1 MGTLTHITG
10 SFFLSLSL
18 VGVSIYYFIE
28 GNSDFG
34 KLFVFLAIYVFISFF
49 YVFRSLYYL
58 RHKATFNEF
67 IFVYVLPVIPVLILL
82 AQMLFGINE
91 MFTINDAFVLSTG
104 VISTDWIDYSFSI
117 NVVDMLLLPY
127 YLASNFLLFRSLIRY
142 PFIRF
147 RGTSEKGMNP
157 KFSGF
162 MLMLLIP
169 ALYIASALTYINNFF
184 LLLFGIIYFYLG
196 TIALIV

>member
-1 MGTLTHITG
+1 MGILTHITG

-28 GNSDFG
+28 GDNMMG
-34 KLFVFLAIYVFISFF
+34 RLFVFLAIYVFISFF

-67 IFVYVLPVIPVLILL
+67 IFVYVLPIIPVLILF
-82 AQMLFGINE
+82 AQSMFGITD
-91 MFTINDAFVLSTG
+91 MFVLSTG
-104 VISTDWIDYSFSI
+104 VISTDWIDYSFYI
-117 NVVDMLLLPY
+117 NAVDMLLLPY
-127 YLASNFLLFRSLIRY
+127 YLASNYLLFRSLIRY

-162 MLMLLIP
+162 LLMILIP
-169 ALYIASALTYINNFF
+169 TLYIASTLTYFNNFF

-196 TIALIV
+196 SIALIV

>member
-10 SFFLSLSL
+10 SFFLSLSM
-18 VGVSIYYFIE
+18 VGASIYYFIE
-28 GNSDFG
+28 GNSDMG

-58 RHKATFNEF
+58 KHKATFNEF
-67 IFVYVLPVIPVLILL
+67 IYVFVLPIIPVLIIL
-82 AQMLFGINE
+82 AQVLFKIHE
-91 MFTINDAFVLSTG
+91 MPSLLLSTG
-104 VISTDWIDYSFSI
+104 GISTNWIDYSFYI
-117 NVVDMLLLPY
+117 NVVDILLLPY

-162 MLMLLIP
+162 LLMILIP
-169 ALYIASALTYINNFF
+169 VLYIATALTYFNNFF

>member
-1 MGTLTHITG
+1 MGTLTHITS
-10 SFFLSLSL
+10 SFFLSLSM

-28 GNSDFG
+28 GNSDMG

-67 IFVYVLPVIPVLILL
+67 IYVFVLPIIPVLIIL
-82 AQMLFGINE
+82 AQVLFKIHE
-91 MFTINDAFVLSTG
+91 MSPLLLSTG
-104 VISTDWIDYSFSI
+104 VINTDWIDYTFYI
-117 NVVDMLLLPY
+117 NVVYVLLLPY

-147 RGTSEKGMNP
+147 RGTSERGMNP

-162 MLMLLIP
+162 LLMILIP
-169 ALYIASALTYINNFF
+169 VLYIATALTYFNNFF

>member
-1 MGTLTHITG
+1 MGTLKHITG
-10 SFFLSLSL
+10 SFFLSLSM

-28 GNSDFG
+28 GNSDMG

-58 RHKATFNEF
+58 KHKATFNEF
-67 IFVYVLPVIPVLILL
+67 IYVFVIPIIPVLIIL
-82 AQMLFGINE
+82 AQVLFKIHE
-91 MFTINDAFVLSTG
+91 MPILLLSEG
-104 VISTDWIDYSFSI
+104 GISTDWIDYSFYI
-117 NVVDMLLLPY
+117 NVIDLLLLPY
-127 YLASNFLLFRSLIRY
+127 YLSSNFLLFRSLIRY

-162 MLMLLIP
+162 LLMILIP
-169 ALYIASALTYINNFF
+169 VLYITTALTYFNNFF

>member
-1 MGTLTHITG
+1 MGTLTHITS
-10 SFFLSLSL
+10 SFFLSLSM

-28 GNSDFG
+28 GNSDMG

-67 IFVYVLPVIPVLILL
+67 IYVFVLPIIPVLIIL
-82 AQMLFGINE
+82 AQVLFKIHE
-91 MFTINDAFVLSTG
+91 MSPLLLSTG
-104 VISTDWIDYSFSI
+104 VINTDWIDYTFYI
-117 NVVDMLLLPY
+117 NVVDVLLLPY

-147 RGTSEKGMNP
+147 RGTSERGMNP

-162 MLMLLIP
+162 LLMILIP
-169 ALYIASALTYINNFF
+169 VLYIATALTYFNNFF